1 MCYFKRKATT
11 TKPIISP
18 DLILEVGL
26 SFYSEINEIVQTHEI
41 PGEIIIIIVQRPLPF
56 APISNYTLAEKST
69 SRASVLGTSD
79 NCQIT
84 GTFGVTMVSGF
95 LPIQSIC
102 EGKMKRCQPQVNFL
116 N

>member
-1 MCYFKRKATT
+1 MCYVKRKATT
-11 TKPIISP
+11 AKPIISP

-41 PGEIIIIIVQRPLPF
+41 PAEMIINIVQRPLPF
-56 APISNYTLAEKST
+56 APISNYTLVEKST
-69 SRASVLGTSD
+69 SRVSVPGTSD

-84 GTFGVTMVSGF
+84 GTFGVTMANGF

-102 EGKMKRCQPQVNFL
+102 EGKMKRCQPQVDFL